1 MIHWHTGKFPAI
13 AEMLRD
19 GATASDIGAKF
30 GASRNAVIGLVHRH
44 AELKAVGFKRAP
56 SQRKDSQPT
65 RAKAIP
71 SKPRHKTVVV
81 SVVPETQPI
90 PEATFSMPHVVGVP
104 LLMLT
109 DCRCKWPINEG
120 GPFLFCGE
128 VKPQG
133 KAPYCAAHATAS
145 VGKGTESERT
155 AVRVALKEA
164 A

>member
-13 AEMLRD
+13 AEMLKA

-65 RAKAIP
+65 RAKATP
-71 SKPRHKTVVV
+71 SQPRHKTVVV
-81 SVVPETQPI
+81 SIAPEAQPI
-90 PEATFSMPHVVGVP
+90 PEATFSTPHVVGVP

-109 DCRCKWPINEG
+109 DCRCKWPINDG

-128 VKPQG
+128 AKQPDR
-133 KAPYCAAHATAS
+133 PYCAYHATAS
-145 VGKGTESERT
+145 LGKGTESERS
-155 AVRVALKEA
+155 AVRSALKVA